1 MSSQEAKE
9 DPQNA
14 MELQEEL
21 QTNNSCVCPLDRSV
35 SSVPLWWRDRP
46 GMCILH
52 FPAFGGSLREWL
64 LRRPD
69 PGRENHLLGVY
80 IFLKVAKVRGRDE
93 VIK

>member
-14 MELQEEL
+14 MEPQEEL

-46 GMCILH
+46 GMWIVH
-52 FPAFGGSLREWL
+52 FPAFKLE
-64 LRRPD
+64 
-69 PGRENHLLGVY
+69 
-80 IFLKVAKVRGRDE
+80 E
-93 VIK
+93 V